1 MTTTDLRGVYLTEK
15 DLEFLRYL
23 HAVKVSTY
31 DRIHRDIYSGYKI
44 TSAGNRIRKIHDNG
58 LIEVTHGRLILGG
71 KRLVSLS
78 QKGYNLYLRT
88 GDELRIELKSDSIL
102 HDLELNDIRSSMIHC
117 ADVVE
122 YKTENQIQTWNDD
135 FRSINSDA
143 LVTISRNGE
152 AFQMP
157 LEYERSHKKA
167 SRYNDLVHRYYGDDG
182 ISAMLYIAKDYS
194 IMNKV
199 MDIERKLYPWEHPK
213 IFYCYIE
220 DFLKDHH
227 KRFQNFNGSSLII

>member
-1 MTTTDLRGVYLTEK
+1 MTTNLKGIYLNDK

-31 DRIHRDIYSGYKI
+31 ERIHRDIYPGYKI
-44 TSAGNRIRKIHDNG
+44 TSVGNRIRKIQDNG
-58 LIEVTHGRLILGG
+58 LIEVNYGRLILGG
-71 KRLVSLS
+71 KRIVSLS

-102 HDLELNDIRSSMIHC
+102 HDLELNDIRSSMMHC
-117 ADVVE
+117 DDVIE
-122 YKTENQIQTWNDD
+122 YKTENQIQTWEDD

-152 AFQMP
+152 SFLMP

-182 ISAMLYIAKDYS
+182 ISATLYIARDYS

-213 IFYCYIE
+213 IFYCCVD
-220 DFLKDHH
+220 DFLKDRH
-227 KRFQNFNGSSLII
+227 KTFQNFKGNSLMI